1 MTWLKK
7 NKMMPLIVVIV
18 GVSLGLGSLFFF
30 YFQKE
35 DVPLW
40 ENTQYS
46 TASTET
52 HSAIS
57 EQITETI
64 LVDIKG
70 AVMRPGVYELAF
82 DARLQE
88 LILLAGGLNE
98 LAEDRSLNLAEKLV
112 DQQMIYVATKEEVA
126 FTMPLPEK
134 QIAETKEALININT
148 ASLSELQQLTGVG
161 PAKAQAIIDH
171 REENGLFKSVDDLTQ
186 VSGFGEKTVEK
197 LRNSIKI

>member
-1 MTWLKK
+1 MAWLKK
-7 NKMMPLIVVIV
+7 NRVVQLMLVGIV
-18 GVSLGLGSLFFF
+18 VSLGLFGLFFF

-35 DVPLW
+35 DTPLW

-46 TASTET
+46 TESTET
-52 HSAIS
+52 SPVIR
-57 EQITETI
+57 EQTIETI
-64 LVDIKG
+64 IVDIKG
-70 AVMRPGVYELAF
+70 AVIRPGVYELPPG
-82 DARLQE
+82 ARLQE
-88 LILLAGGLNE
+88 LILLAGGLTDF
-98 LAEDRSLNLAEKLV
+98 AEDRSLNLAGKLE

-126 FTMPLPEK
+126 FSVPLPEK
-134 QIAETKEALININT
+134 QAAEVKEALININT

-161 PAKAQAIIDH
+161 PAKAQAIIDY